1 MVADLA
7 AVWKALADPTR
18 RRLLDRL
25 KDGPWTTGEL
35 CTRFPV
41 SRFAVMKHLTI
52 LERAGLVIVERHGRE
67 RWNYLNAVPIQQ
79 IYERWISGYAGFWAT
94 SLLRL
99 KRRVEERVGTERRR
113 GKRRLRAFVERGER
127 LGLQR

>member
-1 MVADLA
+1 MVDDLA

-35 CTRFPV
+35 CTRFPL
-41 SRFAVMKHLTI
+41 SRFAVMKHLAI

-99 KRRVEERVGTERRR
+99 KRRVEERVSTERRR
-113 GKRRLRAFVERGER
+113 GKR
-127 LGLQR
+127 

>member
-1 MVADLA
+1 MVDDLA

-35 CTRFPV
+35 CTRFPL

-79 IYERWISGYAGFWAT
+79 IYEGWISGYAGFWAT

-99 KRRVEERVGTERRR
+99 KRRVEERVSTERRR
-113 GKRRLRAFVERGER
+113 GKR
-127 LGLQR
+127 

>member
-1 MVADLA
+1 MVDDLA
-7 AVWKALADPTR
+7 AVWTPLADPPR

-41 SRFAVMKHLTI
+41 SRFAVMKHLT
-52 LERAGLVIVERHGRE
+52 LPGRAGRGIGGRHGGE
-67 RWNYLNAVPIQQ
+67 RWNYLTAVPIQQ
-79 IYERWISGYAGFWAT
+79 IYEGWISGYAGFWAT

-99 KRRVEERVGTERRR
+99 KRRVEERVSTERRR
-113 GKRRLRAFVERGER
+113 GKR
-127 LGLQR
+127 